1 MDLNAIK
8 NRLNQLQ
15 TTNNR
20 TSNLWKPQPGSQV
33 VRIVPYK
40 FNADNPFIELYF
52 HYDLGGKNY
61 LSPISFGRPD
71 PIEEFSQRLKTTGSK
86 DDYNLGRK
94 LEAKMRTFAP
104 VIVRGEES
112 EGVKFWGFGKTVYQE
127 LLSIIADP
135 DYGDITDPKNGRD
148 ITLEFKTAEETGAS
162 FPSTSIRVKPN
173 QTPIT
178 EDSNILERIKD
189 TQKEITDIYQELSY
203 EDLTNVL
210 NEWLNPDEETTET
223 STEESQKPVNEFD
236 QKLAEDKAKKES
248 ASKVQDASQQ
258 FDDLFNN

>member
-8 NRLNQLQ
+8 NRLNQLH
-15 TTNNR
+15 TTNIR

-40 FNADNPFIELYF
+40 FNADNPFIELYL

-71 PIEEFSQRLKTTGSK
+71 PIEEFAQKLKSTGSK
-86 DDYNLGRK
+86 DDYRLGRK
-94 LEAKMRTFAP
+94 IEAKMRTFAP
-104 VIVRGEES
+104 VIVRGEENQ
-112 EGVKFWGFGKTVYQE
+112 GVKFWGFGKTVYQE

-135 DYGDITDPKNGRD
+135 DYGDITDSVNGRD
-148 ITLEFKTAEETGAS
+148 VAVEFKTAEETGKS

-178 EDSNILERIKD
+178 EDASVLESI
-189 TQKEITDIYQELSY
+189 
-203 EDLTNVL
+203 N
-210 NEWLNPDEETTET
+210 
-223 STEESQKPVNEFD
+223 ESQKNITEIYTERSYDELTQALDSYLNGDSSNEEETKQEEVKETAPASSYD
-236 QKLAEDKAKKES
+236 KKETS
-248 ASKVQDASQQ
+248 DA
-258 FDDLFNN
+258 FDDLFNS